1 MNQLQTSRSREC
13 GFALLLVLW
22 TVALLALLGTQFLR
36 ASRIEVVLAH
46 NLSEAASL
54 QAATD
59 GAVQIAIFHLLDR
72 SRGRWAADGLP
83 RIVKVGTAE
92 ITIRIENEGGK
103 INPNIAAESLLTA
116 LLLRVGVAPME
127 ARPIAAAILDWRTAT
142 SQAHPRGAKALEYA
156 AAGHDYGPPGSEFR
170 SVDELGAVL
179 GMRPALLALLR
190 PHLTVFTDADPD
202 HSTRDPVVLAAVI
215 DTEGPTALA
224 SGRAT
229 VLPAS
234 AAEGLV
240 VSIVARAQ
248 GQNQASFAERAV
260 VRLNVQTGQ
269 EPFEIL
275 EVERLNNPKSAE
287 VR

>member
-1 MNQLQTSRSREC
+1 MNRLQTSRTRER

-36 ASRIEVVLAH
+36 ASRIEAVLAH
-46 NLSEAASL
+46 NLGEAASL

-59 GAVQIAIFHLLDR
+59 GAVQIAIFHLLDQ
-72 SRGRWAADGLP
+72 SRERWAADGLP
-83 RIVKVGTAE
+83 RTVKVGTTE
-92 ITIRIENEGGK
+92 VTIRIENEGGK

-142 SQAHPRGAKALEYA
+142 SQAHTRGAKAPEYA
-156 AAGHDYGPPGSEFR
+156 AAGLDYGPPGSEFR
-170 SVDELGAVL
+170 SIDELGAVL

-202 HSTRDPVVLAAVI
+202 HSTRDPVVLAAVV

-260 VRLNVQTGQ
+260 VRLNVPAGQ

-275 EVERLNNPKSAE
+275 EVERLNNPISSA